1 MAPEPV
7 ISGRRRLAALLLTL
21 GIITTLGLL
30 TIELG
35 LRVLVPLTDRYVYL
49 YDPIVGPRTA
59 PNQSGEYLRLSHVHG
74 AFRFNNRGWN
84 NFQDYEIPKPR
95 GTRRI
100 CVVGDSQVES
110 LQVRPEETFFAVAQ
124 RAMSR
129 PDRPVQWYTFGN
141 SGWGTNMEYE
151 VIRHHALDYRP
162 DLLILLF
169 VQNDPFETSPY
180 LREQPDYRP
189 LYYLDEARLTLIP
202 PIYYERAFYQPRFI
216 TRLALYRFFVGQKQ
230 LYARFVNLVSRGK
243 FAIPGGLPIMVDDA
257 PRHLAIPGAER
268 LSPDERQAKTWQ
280 LIEELI
286 RAARDESRMRGAK
299 FAIAFRGW
307 GQEIDAPLTG
317 KPFEVPPREEDPYAL
332 GSRASEMGREQLAPI
347 AQRLGVPYLDLTDAL
362 RDEVVKTKQS
372 HMFPDDIHY
381 NAIAHARAGVEF
393 AVWAESLLG
402 PDSPRPGEGVSPIE

>member
-1 MAPEPV
+1 MAPAPV
-7 ISGRRRLAALLLTL
+7 ISRRRRLAALLLTL
-21 GIITTLGLL
+21 GIMTTLGLVAL
-30 TIELG
+30 ELG
-35 LRVLVPLTDRYVYL
+35 LRAFLPLTDRYVYQ
-49 YDPIVGPRTA
+49 YDPILGPRTA

-84 NFQDYEIPKPR
+84 NFQDYEIPKPP

-124 RAMSR
+124 RSMSR
-129 PDRPVQWYTFGN
+129 PDQPVQWYSFGN

-169 VQNDPFETSPY
+169 VQNDPYDTSPY

-189 LYYLDEARLTLIP
+189 LYYLDGDQPVLIP
-202 PIYYERAFYQPRFI
+202 AIYYERPFYQPRAI
-216 TRLALYRFFVGQKQ
+216 TGLALYRYFVGQKQ
-230 LYARFVNLVSRGK
+230 LYARLVNFMSRGK
-243 FAIPGGLPIMVDDA
+243 FAIPGGMPVMVDEA
-257 PRHLAIPGAER
+257 PRHVGIPGVER
-268 LSPDERQAKTWQ
+268 LSPEERQAKTWQ
-280 LIEELI
+280 LIEALI
-286 RAARDESRMRGAK
+286 RAARDETRMRGTK

-317 KPFEVPPREEDPYAL
+317 KPFEVSPREADPYAL

-347 AQRLGVPYLDLTDAL
+347 AQRLGIPYLDLTNAL

-381 NAIAHARAGVEF
+381 NAMAHARAGLEL

-402 PDSPRPGEGVSPIE
+402 PE